1 MKQLS
6 TVAKGD
12 FFEEQVFT
20 LVKELLD
27 NDDFFVSGKKSK
39 IFWKKGYYSKDRE
52 KDIIFDVSIETYL
65 ENSENYSL
73 LTIIECKNYKGN
85 VPVGDVHELDSKLH
99 EIGDH
104 NTKGIIF
111 SKTGFQEGV
120 FNSARNKGIGLAL
133 VKSKD
138 KIDWVNYRKDRNNH
152 KFDKEQ
158 SEFCLSSNSNDERFF
173 SYFNHKSFESLPDLL
188 INLGIIDKYIPKQ
201 ADIFIPFKTPENLE
215 QIIHQLP
222 TDNFYENAKLNH
234 DNLCKSLSEIYGVE
248 FVFDKSLEIKEKSQI
263 LGKITFSPLV
273 IFITK
278 ELLTD
283 IHRWRF
289 TLAHEIGHLILHYQI
304 LKEYI
309 DDNLDI
315 EKSMSLDG
323 GIPEGLNKR
332 MEIQANMFASR
343 MLIPQKSLI
352 EDVQRYFIKEEI
364 YKGFL
369 YLDHQR
375 CNINLVNNL
384 LNELKYKHE
393 VSKEVAKYRLKELK
407 LLLDENSYNQ

>member
-12 FFEEQVFT
+12 FFEEQVYNLIT
-20 LVKELLD
+20 EMLEKGNLGLD
-27 NDDFFVSGKKSK
+27 NKSSK
-39 IFWKKGYYSKDRE
+39 IFWKKPYYSEARKR
-52 KDIIFDVSIETYL
+52 DIIFDISIETYIN
-65 ENSENYSL
+65 NSEKYSW
-73 LTIIECKNYKGN
+73 LTIFECKNYSHA
-85 VPVGDVHELDSKLH
+85 VPVDDVEEFDSKLSQ
-99 EIGDH
+99 IGEH
-104 NTKGIIF
+104 NTKGFIF
-111 SKTGFQEGV
+111 TKIGFQSGA
-120 FNSARNKGIGLAL
+120 FDFACSKKIGLAKVL
-133 VKSKD
+133 SKD
-138 KIDWVNYRKDRNNH
+138 KIDWVNYRKNRNN
-152 KFDKEQ
+152 DRYNKEQ
-158 SEFCLSSNSNDERFF
+158 AEFCLSTNSNDERFF
-173 SYFNHKSFESLPDLL
+173 SFFNHKSFESLPDLL

-201 ADIFIPFKTPENLE
+201 ADIFIRFKTPENLE

-222 TDNFYENAKLNH
+222 TDNFYENDKLNH

-248 FVFDKSLEIKEKSQI
+248 FVFDKSLEVKEKSQI

-273 IFITK
+273 ILITK

-332 MEIQANMFASR
+332 MEVQANMFASR
-343 MLIPQKSLI
+343 MLIPHRSLI

-364 YKGFL
+364 HKGFL

-393 VSKEVAKYRLKELK
+393 VSKEVAKYRLEELK
-407 LLLDENSYNQ
+407 LLLDKNSYSQ